1 MTETPGQ
8 TSEPTLDVMPNIR
21 FTQPSQSIKQS
32 KDLLSALVQSISTLF
47 TTHTYFTTL
56 FSGTTSSVI
65 SHKETTSSLV
75 TLYVPQ
81 SVAFQSTSL
90 SSLPSQTSRA
100 EESVEATPVLQSN
113 PFESSS
119 VKSIQPSVRIDSSNY
134 EVIDSSIISKVFEDL
149 RSSKGLTEEQMS
161 SGVAEVGAS
170 TTVID
175 GSTMVLFTNFILP
188 SASDHT
194 SASTHVNNVA
204 KGPAGGL
211 VSSLFNNADM
221 SLLNNLLASRISS
234 VRNQIGNTVSPVYI
248 TPHMPS
254 DSGSEATAI
263 KPGAV
268 IELSDL
274 LDGANM
280 AGNIGEAIKDIV
292 HILAKAPK
300 TRNGTQEMDRISPS
314 KEMPPRQGIAVSN
327 SQDPVY
333 IPLGAVYK
341 PSVSQASKQSKKTLN
356 KCKR

>member
-1 MTETPGQ
+1 MREPITVSRTIKPTSTSEASLITRTYFTTYINLVMFFQNNKPVTSTIEETVSSEVVYTVPLQSQSSGLISSPSSSDVRATPALESPLLTTRSTYTFLTHYITLFIGSQTILSSIEEISPTVVTETPGQ

-21 FTQPSQSIKQS
+21 FTQPSQSIKQW
-32 KDLLSALVQSISTLF
+32 KTLLSALVQSISTLF

-113 PFESSS
+113 AFESSS

-204 KGPAGGL
+204 KGPAGEL

-221 SLLNNLLASRISS
+221 SA
-234 VRNQIGNTVSPVYI
+234 
-248 TPHMPS
+248 
-254 DSGSEATAI
+254 
-263 KPGAV
+263 
-268 IELSDL
+268 
-274 LDGANM
+274 
-280 AGNIGEAIKDIV
+280 
-292 HILAKAPK
+292 
-300 TRNGTQEMDRISPS
+300 
-314 KEMPPRQGIAVSN
+314 
-327 SQDPVY
+327 
-333 IPLGAVYK
+333 
-341 PSVSQASKQSKKTLN
+341 
-356 KCKR
+356 